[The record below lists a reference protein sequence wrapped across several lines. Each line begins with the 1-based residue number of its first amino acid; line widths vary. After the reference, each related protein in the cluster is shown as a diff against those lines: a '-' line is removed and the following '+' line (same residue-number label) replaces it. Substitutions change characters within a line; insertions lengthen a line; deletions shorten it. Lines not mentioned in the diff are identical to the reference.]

1 MVKVIVTGAAGHMGR
16 IVKDLVEQ
24 SSDMEVAACISPSAA
39 DGALAH
45 PEDFTGDADIVIDFS
60 NHEGTEELMNYCTAH
75 GVPAVVATT
84 GQTEAEKACIA
95 KAAESIPVFFSANM
109 SVGVAFLTKIAKL
122 AAQVFPDADVEIVEA
137 HHNRKLDAPSGTAL
151 MLADAVKEVK
161 TDAEYRCGRSGHCK
175 REKNEIGISSI
186 RMGNVVGE
194 HEVFF
199 NTGSQTIT
207 LKHSAHDR
215 ALFAEGALDA
225 ARFLLKQGPGL
236 YGMDDLMGQE

>member
-1 MVKVIVTGAAGHMGR
+1 
-16 IVKDLVEQ
+16 
-24 SSDMEVAACISPSAA
+24 
-39 DGALAH
+39 
-45 PEDFTGDADIVIDFS
+45 
-60 NHEGTEELMNYCTAH
+60 
-75 GVPAVVATT
+75 
-84 GQTEAEKACIA
+84 
-95 KAAESIPVFFSANM
+95 
-109 SVGVAFLTKIAKL
+109 
-122 AAQVFPDADVEIVEA
+122 
-137 HHNRKLDAPSGTAL
+137 

-161 TDAEYRCGRSGHCK
+161 PGAECHCGRSGHCK

-225 ARFLLKQGPGL
+225 ARFLLKQPAGL
-236 YGMDDLMGQE
+236 YGMDDLMAK

>member
-1 MVKVIVTGAAGHMGR
+1 MTKVIVTGAAGHMGK
-16 IVKDLVEQ
+16 IVTRLVEEAP
-24 SSDMEVAACISPSAA
+24 DMEIAARISPSGSDGTLKHLEDYTGEA
-39 DGALAH
+39 DL
-45 PEDFTGDADIVIDFS
+45 VIDFS
-60 NHEGTEELMNYCTAH
+60 NHEGTKELMDYCTAH
-75 GVPAVVATT
+75 NVPAVVATT
-84 GQTEAEKACIA
+84 GQTDEEKACIEEAA
-95 KAAESIPVFFSANM
+95 KSTPIFYSANM
-109 SVGVAFLTKIAKL
+109 SVGVAFLTKIVKL
-122 AAQVFPDADVEIVEA
+122 AAEVFPDADVEIVEA

-161 TDAEYRCGRSGHCK
+161 PGAEYHCGRSGHCK

-225 ARFLLKQGPGL
+225 ARFLLKQTAGL
-236 YGMDDLMGQE
+236 YGMDDLMTK

>member
-1 MVKVIVTGAAGHMGR
+1 MTKVIVTGAAGHMGK
-16 IVKDLVEQ
+16 IVTRLVEEAP
-24 SSDMEVAACISPSAA
+24 DMEIAARISPSGSDGILKHLEDYTGEA
-39 DGALAH
+39 DL
-45 PEDFTGDADIVIDFS
+45 VIDFS
-60 NHEGTEELMNYCTAH
+60 NHEGTKELMDYCTAH
-75 GVPAVVATT
+75 NVPAVVATT
-84 GQTEAEKACIA
+84 GQTDEEKACIEEAA
-95 KAAESIPVFFSANM
+95 KSTPVFYSANM
-109 SVGVAFLTKIAKL
+109 SVGVAFLTKIVKL
-122 AAQVFPDADVEIVEA
+122 AAEVFPDADVEIVEA

-161 TDAEYRCGRSGHCK
+161 PGAECHCGRSGHCK

-225 ARFLLKQGPGL
+225 ARFLLKQPAGL
-236 YGMDDLMGQE
+236 YGMDDLMAK